1 MLNKLM
7 LVVLTSWLLQGC
19 AAAVLAGGATAV
31 KSAGDPRTLGSQI
44 DDKSIQVKVIRALD
58 DNPETKNKGNI
69 NMTSYN
75 GVVLLTGQVP
85 NERVREVAGQVS
97 RVEGVKDVHNQLRI
111 ASEISFATGSKDSWI
126 TTRIKGKFLADENVS
141 GLNIKVVTENGE
153 VFLMG
158 LVSQQEADRAVNL
171 ARNVDGVA
179 RVIKAFEYKAE

>member
-1 MLNKLM
+1 MLNKLLLL
-7 LVVLTSWLLQGC
+7 LVTSWLLQGC

-31 KSAGDPRTLGSQI
+31 TSAGDPRTLGSQI

-58 DNPETKNKGNI
+58 EHPETKKKGNI

-85 NERVREVAGQVS
+85 NERVREVAGEIS
-97 RVEGVKDVHNQLRI
+97 KVEGVKDVHNQLRVG
-111 ASEISFATGSKDSWI
+111 SEISFGTGSKDSWI
-126 TTRIKGKFLADENVS
+126 TTRIKSKFLADKNVS
-141 GLNIKVVTENGE
+141 GLNVKVVTENGE

-158 LVSQQEADRAVNL
+158 LVSQREADQAVAL

-179 RVIKAFEYKAE
+179 RVIKAFEYKD

>member
-1 MLNKLM
+1 MLNKLI
-7 LVVLTSWLLQGC
+7 LVLLTSWLLQGC

-58 DNPETKNKGNI
+58 ENPETKDKGNI

-75 GVVLLTGQVP
+75 GIVLLTGQVP
-85 NERVREVAGQVS
+85 NERVREVAGEVS

-111 ASEISFATGSKDSWI
+111 ASEISFGTGSKDSWI

-158 LVSQQEADRAVNL
+158 LVSPQEAERAVNL

-179 RVIKAFEYKAE
+179 RVIKAFEYKE

>member
-7 LVVLTSWLLQGC
+7 LLLLTSWLLQGC

-44 DDKSIQVKVIRALD
+44 DDKSIQVKVIRLLNE
-58 DNPETKNKGNI
+58 NPETKDKGNI

-85 NERVREVAGQVS
+85 NERVREVAAELS
-97 RVEGVKDVHNQLRI
+97 RVEGVKDVHNQLRV
-111 ASEISFATGSKDSWI
+111 ASEISFGTGSKDSWI
-126 TTRIKGKFLADENVS
+126 TTRIKSKFLADKNVS

-158 LVSQQEADRAVNL
+158 LVSQQESDRAVSL

-179 RVIKAFEYKAE
+179 RVIKAFEYKD

>member
-1 MLNKLM
+1 M
-7 LVVLTSWLLQGC
+7 
-19 AAAVLAGGATAV
+19 
-31 KSAGDPRTLGSQI
+31 
-44 DDKSIQVKVIRALD
+44 IRALD
-58 DNPETKNKGNI
+58 DNAETKNKGNI

-75 GVVLLTGQVP
+75 GIVLLTGQVP
-85 NERVREVAGQVS
+85 NERVREVAGQVA
-97 RVEGVKDVHNQLRI
+97 RVEGVRDVHNQLRI

-158 LVSQQEADRAVNL
+158 LVNQQEADRAVNL